1 MPTEQCSAQCSEVK
15 PSLLPGRD
23 IIGASHGQ
31 HLRCHFCKKQ
41 VFAECLEV
49 LKIPTE
55 AVDNSISYNK
65 PCSFPCCL
73 HVSQHTPLI
82 NVRVVSFHTGVTS
95 ASIKPTGNID
105 HVCNVRQRLD
115 SASHVSSMHIEQEGP
130 HRWSKTTTWT
140 AKYRKNYGSW
150 HIRS

>member
-1 MPTEQCSAQCSEVK
+1 M
-15 PSLLPGRD
+15 
-23 IIGASHGQ
+23 
-31 HLRCHFCKKQ
+31 LR
-41 VFAECLEV
+41 V
-49 LKIPTE
+49 PTE

-65 PCSFPCCL
+65 PRSFPCCL

-115 SASHVSSMHIEQEGP
+115 SASQVSSMHMEQEDP
-130 HRWSKTTTWT
+130 HRRTKTTIWT
-140 AKYRKNYGSW
+140 AKYRNNYKSW
-150 HIRS
+150 HIRSQDKPSLLTLAHCISLHRDPTNKTNIKPIWPLNLLLPDR